1 VAVGLMASTSLAG
14 ISVLTGTNP
23 CDVHAHGG
31 EAVATAAPPCRARVA
46 ARLAC
51 HGGDAFEL
59 GGACVGAAPGA
70 AAAGTGGEA
79 LEPSPWLPS
88 PPRSWPAGGAGLPS
102 PRRHGQGRT
111 VSRPP
116 TRGGRY
122 FIYRPPRVCKP
133 FNLQS
138 TAEIKQGRPS
148 TGGTLTGPSA

>member
-1 VAVGLMASTSLAG
+1 MASTSLAG

-102 PRRHGQGRT
+102 ALATAARLGADGVSPTDQGLT
-111 VSRPP
+111 V
-116 TRGGRY
+116 
-122 FIYRPPRVCKP
+122 FH
-133 FNLQS
+133 L
-138 TAEIKQGRPS
+138 PS
-148 TGGTLTGPSA
+148 TPGL

>member
-59 GGACVGAAPGA
+59 GGACACCPWSRSCWYGWGGSRALSMASLAASKLAGRRRWPPLATAARPGA
-70 AAAGTGGEA
+70 DGV
-79 LEPSPWLPS
+79 SPTDQGWTVFHLPS
-88 PPRSWPAGGAGLPS
+88 TPGL
-102 PRRHGQGRT
+102 
-111 VSRPP
+111 
-116 TRGGRY
+116 
-122 FIYRPPRVCKP
+122 
-133 FNLQS
+133 
-138 TAEIKQGRPS
+138 
-148 TGGTLTGPSA
+148 